1 MDMSLNSMEVV
12 NVLINDSILPR
23 EYIHAYIV
31 NWFVKHTR
39 LARLAM
45 ENCR

>member
-31 NWFVKHTR
+31 NWFANEARSTR
-39 LARLAM
+39 LARDSL
-45 ENCR
+45 